1 MKKWR
6 SLAQDGHPPVGTV
19 CAYGVNDCDSNQN
32 TYTVWAKGDQVEIL
46 AYRDRMAVIYNHT
59 REAADIRNLDYDDE
73 GPLVAALEEVAIDAP
88 DWDNAPEDA
97 THWEPENHEYVE
109 SWMKKDGA
117 VWFYFVPKDKAWRKT
132 SDVENWRIKRMIPR
146 PQVEPKEWNGEGLPP
161 TGTVCEMLHPGI
173 SEYGWQRVEIKA
185 YFDDRVVVSGSPA
198 IWGGGFGAIHINS
211 KLKFRPIRSEED
223 QAVEEI
229 AKILQNDHQIVTD
242 THSKNLDYFIG
253 PARALYRSGYS
264 KKEKK

>member
-1 MKKWR
+1 MNKWR

-19 CAYGVNDCDSNQN
+19 CAYGADDRNDDPSINEL
-32 TYTVWAKGDQVEIL
+32 WAKGDKVEIL
-46 AYRDRMAVIYNHT
+46 AYLDDYAVIYNRT
-59 REAADIRNLDYDDE
+59 REAADIRNLDYGDE
-73 GPLVAALEEVAIDAP
+73 GPVVVALDEAS
-88 DWDNAPEDA
+88 N
-97 THWEPENHEYVE
+97 
-109 SWMKKDGA
+109 
-117 VWFYFVPKDKAWRKT
+117 
-132 SDVENWRIKRMIPR
+132 
-146 PQVEPKEWNGEGLPP
+146 PKEWNGEGLPP